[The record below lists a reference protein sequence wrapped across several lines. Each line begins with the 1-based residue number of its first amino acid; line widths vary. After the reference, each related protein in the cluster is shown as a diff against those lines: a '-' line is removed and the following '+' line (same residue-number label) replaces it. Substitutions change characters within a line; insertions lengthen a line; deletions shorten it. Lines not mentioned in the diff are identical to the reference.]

1 MNKNAMIRLSCLLGT
16 MLSIQM
22 LSMGIVSADVIVMKS
37 GQRVEGEV
45 LKVQKDILFVD
56 IGVDIIRIPVDQIEE
71 RISQEPAKAE
81 PVKSENGIFL
91 SAELPDRTV
100 KELVG
105 KFGEGVV
112 LIQNPGGLG
121 SGFIIN
127 DRGYCVTNYH
137 VVEGQTRVAVTI
149 FHQGENGDFERRAIR
164 DVKILALNPYFDLA
178 LLEIPAQEDFN
189 FQPVYI
195 ADDDTHREGDT
206 AFAIGSP
213 LGLERSVSEGI
224 VASRNRNMDGIV
236 YIQTTAQINPGNSGG
251 PLFNARGQVIGVINM
266 KLTFGEGLGFAIPVS
281 YLKHFLKNR
290 EAFAFDRTNPNT
302 GYHYLEPPRRMNSK
316 QPYEVIAEAQKAG
329 KDLPE

>member
-1 MNKNAMIRLSCLLGT
+1 MKSVRNLMVLAVLAITFEVVTPQSV
-16 MLSIQM
+16 Q
-22 LSMGIVSADVIVMKS
+22 ADVIVMKS
-37 GQRVEGEV
+37 GQRIEGEV
-45 LKVQKDILFVD
+45 LKVQKDVVFVD
-56 IGVDIIRIPVDQIEE
+56 VGVDVIKVPVDQIQE
-71 RISQEPAKAE
+71 RISKD
-81 PVKSENGIFL
+81 PVKEDVQASNDGIFM
-91 SAELPDRTV
+91 SADLPERTV

-137 VVEGQTRVAVTI
+137 VVEEQTRVAVTI
-149 FHQGENGDFERRAIR
+149 FHRGENGDFERRAIR

-178 LLEIPAQEDFN
+178 LLEIPPQKDLK
-189 FQPVYI
+189 FQPVFI

-206 AFAIGSP
+206 VFAIGSP

-224 VASRNRNMDGIV
+224 VASKNRNMDGIV

-251 PLFNARGQVIGVINM
+251 PLFNAKGQVVGVINM

-281 YLKHFLKNR
+281 YLKHFLRNR
-290 EAFAFDRTNPNT
+290 DAFAFDKTNPNT
-302 GYHYLEPPRRMNSK
+302 GYHYLEPPRRTNPK
-316 QPYEVIAEAQKAG
+316 QPYEMQKAG
-329 KDLPE
+329 DGK

>member
-1 MNKNAMIRLSCLLGT
+1 MNRKAMILLSCLLCST
-16 MLSIQM
+16 LSTQM
-22 LSMGIVSADVIVMKS
+22 LSADVIVMKS

-45 LKVQKDILFVD
+45 LKVQKDTLFVD
-56 IGVDIIRIPVDQIEE
+56 VGVDVIRIPVDQIQE
-71 RISQEPAKAE
+71 RISQEPVKAE
-81 PVKSENGIFL
+81 PVKTESGVFL
-91 SAELPDRTV
+91 SADLPDRTV
-100 KELVG
+100 KELVS

-178 LLEIPAQEDFN
+178 LLEIPTQKDLK

-206 AFAIGSP
+206 VFAIGSP

-251 PLFNARGQVIGVINM
+251 PLFNARGQVVGVINM

-302 GYHYLEPPRRMNSK
+302 GYHYLEPPRRMNPK
-316 QPYEVIAEAQKAG
+316 QSYEVASEPKNTENDES
-329 KDLPE
+329 KN